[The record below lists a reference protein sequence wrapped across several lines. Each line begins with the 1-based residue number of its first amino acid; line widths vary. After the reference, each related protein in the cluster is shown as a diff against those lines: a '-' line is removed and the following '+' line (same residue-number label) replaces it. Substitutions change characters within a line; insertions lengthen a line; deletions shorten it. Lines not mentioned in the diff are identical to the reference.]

1 MTPDLFDRK
10 IYSVSELGAAARML
24 LEEHFPS
31 VWIQGEISNLARPG
45 SGHWYFTLKD
55 DAAQVRCAMFRMDN
69 RRVRFTPKD
78 GMLILLRARVSLYPQ
93 RGDFQLICQSMEP
106 AGEGALRQAFEALK
120 EKLAAEG
127 LFDEASKR
135 PLPALPRTIGVI
147 TSPTGAAIRD
157 ILSTLARRWPLAR
170 VRLYPTAVQGAQ
182 AAPEICAALARASAD
197 AACDLLILARGGG
210 SLEDLWAFNDEA
222 LARAIRASAIPV
234 IAGIGHEIDFTI
246 ADFAADLRA
255 PTPTG
260 AAEHAVPDQRD
271 VLQTLA
277 ERETRL
283 VREFDRRLCAV
294 RERIDWATRRL
305 DQLHPRVKLQQQAQ
319 RLDELTARLRQ
330 CSKARLNEHRQHF
343 ARVAAE
349 LRQHTPWHRLQTM
362 NERLC
367 SYRERLRFAIRQ
379 SVTAS
384 RNHYLLAARGLDTV
398 SPLATLERGY
408 AIVSDADGRT
418 LTDAAAV
425 RVDDEIRA
433 RLSRGELVAKV
444 KHVGA
449 SAARDS

>member
-1 MTPDLFDRK
+1 MNDLFDRK

-24 LEEHFPS
+24 LEDHFPS
-31 VWIQGEISNLARPG
+31 IWIQGEISNLARPG

-93 RGDFQLICQSMEP
+93 RGDFQLICQAMEP

-127 LFDEASKR
+127 LFDETIKR

-182 AAPEICAALARASAD
+182 AAPEICTALARASAD
-197 AACDLLILARGGG
+197 AACDLLIVARGGG

-234 IAGIGHEIDFTI
+234 IAGVGHEIDFTI
-246 ADFAADLRA
+246 TDFAADLRA

-271 VLQTLA
+271 VLQMLA
-277 ERETRL
+277 EREARL
-283 VREFDRRLCAV
+283 IREFDRRICAV
-294 RERIDWATRRL
+294 RERIEWAARRL
-305 DQLHPRVKLQQQAQ
+305 DQLHPRVKLQEQAQ

-330 CSKARLNEHRQHF
+330 CSRVRLNEHRQQL
-343 ARVAAE
+343 ARVTAE

-362 NERLC
+362 NERMC
-367 SYRERLRFAIRQ
+367 GYRERLRFAIQ
-379 SVTAS
+379 QNVNAS
-384 RNHYLLAARGLDTV
+384 RNRYLLAGRGLQTV
-398 SPLATLERGY
+398 SPLATLGRGY
-408 AIVSDADGRT
+408 AIVSDGDGKV
-418 LTDAAAV
+418 LTDVAAV
-425 RVDDEIRA
+425 QPGTAIRA
-433 RLSRGELVAKV
+433 RLARGELTAKV
-444 KHVGA
+444 QQI
-449 SAARDS
+449 RTEDD

>member
-24 LEEHFPS
+24 LEDHFPS
-31 VWIQGEISNLARPG
+31 IWIQGEISNLARPG

-69 RRVRFTPKD
+69 RRVRFAPKD

-127 LFDEASKR
+127 LFDEAIKR
-135 PLPALPRTIGVI
+135 PLPTLPRTIGVI

-157 ILSTLARRWPLAR
+157 ILSTLARRWPLAQ

-197 AACDLLILARGGG
+197 AACDLLILTRGGG
-210 SLEDLWAFNDEA
+210 SLEDLWAFNEEA
-222 LARAIRASAIPV
+222 VARAIRATTIPV
-234 IAGIGHEIDFTI
+234 IAGVGHEIDFTI

-271 VLQTLA
+271 VLQTLG
-277 ERETRL
+277 ERGARL
-283 VREFDRRLCAV
+283 IREFDRQICAV
-294 RERIDWATRRL
+294 RERVDWAARRL
-305 DQLHPRVKLQQQAQ
+305 DQLHPRVKLQEQAQ

-330 CSKARLNEHRQHF
+330 CGKVRLNEHRQHL
-343 ARVAAE
+343 ARVTAE

-367 SYRERLRFAIRQ
+367 GYRERLRFAMQ
-379 SVTAS
+379 HSVNAS
-384 RNHYLLAARGLDTV
+384 RNRYLLAARGLDTV
-398 SPLATLERGY
+398 SPLATLQRGY
-408 AIVSDADGRT
+408 AIVSDASGNV
-418 LTDAAAV
+418 LTDVTAVKSGAA
-425 RVDDEIRA
+425 IHA
-433 RLSRGELVAKV
+433 RLARGELTATVQ
-444 KHVGA
+444 
-449 SAARDS
+449 RIRTEDDQ

>member
-1 MTPDLFDRK
+1 MNDLFERK

-24 LEEHFPS
+24 LEDHFPS
-31 VWIQGEISNLARPG
+31 IWIQGEISNLARPN

-127 LFDEASKR
+127 LFDEAIKR
-135 PLPALPRTIGVI
+135 PLPALPRIIGVI

-170 VRLYPTAVQGAQ
+170 VRLYPTAVQGAN
-182 AAPEICAALARASAD
+182 AAPEICTALARASAD
-197 AACDLLILARGGG
+197 AICDLLILARGGG

-222 LARAIRASAIPV
+222 LARAVRASAIPV
-234 IAGIGHEIDFTI
+234 ISGIGHEIDFTI

-271 VLQTLA
+271 VLQALA
-277 ERETRL
+277 EREARL
-283 VREFDRRLCAV
+283 LREFDRRLCAF
-294 RERIDWATRRL
+294 RERIDWASRRL
-305 DQLHPRVKLQQQAQ
+305 DQLHPRMKLQEQAQ

-330 CSKARLNEHRQHF
+330 CSKVRLNEHRQHL
-343 ARVAAE
+343 ARVTAE

-367 SYRERLRFAIRQ
+367 GYRERLRFAMQ
-379 SVTAS
+379 HSVTAL
-384 RNHYLLAARGLDTV
+384 RNRYLLAARGLDTV

-408 AIVSDADGRT
+408 AIVSDGDGKV
-418 LTDAAAV
+418 LTDVAVIQPGAA
-425 RVDDEIRA
+425 IRA
-433 RLSRGELVAKV
+433 RLARGELTAKV
-444 KHVGA
+444 QQIRKEA
-449 SAARDS
+449 D